1 MMTAREALEIVMDA
15 LSDDRAEIEKALGSW
30 RSMSIEEA
38 REYADVISA
47 AAHSDDRMTPAE
59 FKAERVA
66 HMQGELEHNG
76 DMQSLV
82 RRILAKTDE

>member
-1 MMTAREALEIVMDA
+1 MTAREALKMVMDA
-15 LSDDRAEIEKALGSW
+15 LFDDRAKIEKVLGSW
-30 RSMSIEEA
+30 GSMSTEEA
-38 REYADVISA
+38 RVYADTISA
-47 AAHSDDRMTPAE
+47 GAHLDDPMTPAE

-66 HMQGELEHNG
+66 HWQGELEHNG